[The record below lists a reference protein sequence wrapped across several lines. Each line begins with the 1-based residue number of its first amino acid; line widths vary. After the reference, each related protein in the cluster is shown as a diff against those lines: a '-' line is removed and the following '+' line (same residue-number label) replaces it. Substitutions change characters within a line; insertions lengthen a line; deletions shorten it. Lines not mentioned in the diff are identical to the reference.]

1 MIWDALK
8 AACDEPDPNMAATIL
23 DSAGVVVSKA
33 DLSECY
39 DAKGALA
46 YSGQLL
52 TLATRSSPAEATFVL
67 WSSYRS
73 GKSNTFSSVR
83 GRRLQVRAAKVC
95 GRAAAEPEARD

>member
-1 MIWDALK
+1 
-8 AACDEPDPNMAATIL
+8 MAATIL

-52 TLATRSSPAEATFVL
+52 TLAIRVL
-67 WSSYRS
+67 SLKLCMCCVAR
-73 GKSNTFSSVR
+73 TD
-83 GRRLQVRAAKVC
+83 LAK
-95 GRAAAEPEARD
+95 P

>member
-1 MIWDALK
+1 MRAYCAVIWDALK

-52 TLATRSSPAEATFVL
+52 MLATRSSPAEATFVL
-67 WSSYRS
+67 WSSY
-73 GKSNTFSSVR
+73 
-83 GRRLQVRAAKVC
+83 
-95 GRAAAEPEARD
+95 

>member
-1 MIWDALK
+1 
-8 AACDEPDPNMAATIL
+8 MAATIL

-52 TLATRSSPAEATFVL
+52 TLAMREHF
-67 WSSYRS
+67 R
-73 GKSNTFSSVR
+73 
-83 GRRLQVRAAKVC
+83 
-95 GRAAAEPEARD
+95 